1 MSPPYGTPVASTWG
15 TTAPTSDRRE
25 IADGPAAAVT
35 DRGLTHWRNED
46 AVGLRWLPGAPG
58 RDSGFVMVVCD
69 GVSLSQE
76 PQLVSQAAVDTA
88 LLVLSGAVSA
98 GGDLDAAMIEATAAA
113 QRAASATPYDP
124 THELGPGACTF
135 VAVAVRGRRAT
146 FASVGDSR
154 AYWVEASGAYQ
165 VGHDDS
171 LAAELVATGGYTHQQ
186 AMATSG
192 AHALTKWL
200 GVDSIDARPTLTS
213 VELPGPGLV
222 VLASDGLWNYAPELT
237 DLARLIGPV
246 GAEAALDL
254 ARRLAALRGG
264 VRRPRQHHGGCGP
277 PRPRPR
283 RSALMDF
290 ALEVFQNEFVARG
303 TTAMDAI
310 LTVDRRG
317 RERPRAGRDGGRGAD
332 HRHVGLDGDAPEPHH
347 GGPPGRGRGH
357 RHASATASCSRWWP
371 APTGRTRSSRPGAP
385 GLAVADPTTRAAAK
399 EALRALKAGGGT
411 AMSTWLMAARELFAS
426 SPTTMRHAIL
436 LTDGDNWE
444 DPWLLDEALRMCRGQ
459 FQVDCRG
466 VGTDWVVDEL
476 RTIATALMGT
486 VDIIPEPEQMA
497 AEFRR

>member
-1 MSPPYGTPVASTWG
+1 MSNGQGDALVTCVTCGEQGYADELYCEACGAPLPAGGPAVGPAGGPVAGGGSRHAGPPPPPPPPSPALAGSTATPASPLDAAPLSAAGATYPPPPMSPPYGVPVASTWG
-15 TTAPTSDRRE
+15 TTAPTRDRRE

-46 AVGLRWLPGAPG
+46 AVGLRWLPGGPG

-98 GGDLDAAMIEATAAA
+98 GGDLDAAMVEATAAA

-124 THELGPGACTF
+124 THDLGPGACTF

-222 VLASDGLWNYAPELT
+222 ILASDGLWNYAPEPA
-237 DLARLIGPV
+237 DLAQLVGPV
-246 GAEAALDL
+246 GSEGALDL
-254 ARRLAALRGG
+254 ARRLAGFAEASGGRDNITVAVGPHDLDRPG
-264 VRRPRQHHGGCGP
+264 VR
-277 PRPRPR
+277 
-283 RSALMDF
+283 
-290 ALEVFQNEFVARG
+290 
-303 TTAMDAI
+303 
-310 LTVDRRG
+310 
-317 RERPRAGRDGGRGAD
+317 
-332 HRHVGLDGDAPEPHH
+332 
-347 GGPPGRGRGH
+347 
-357 RHASATASCSRWWP
+357 
-371 APTGRTRSSRPGAP
+371 
-385 GLAVADPTTRAAAK
+385 
-399 EALRALKAGGGT
+399 
-411 AMSTWLMAARELFAS
+411 
-426 SPTTMRHAIL
+426 
-436 LTDGDNWE
+436 
-444 DPWLLDEALRMCRGQ
+444 
-459 FQVDCRG
+459 
-466 VGTDWVVDEL
+466 
-476 RTIATALMGT
+476 
-486 VDIIPEPEQMA
+486 
-497 AEFRR
+497 